1 MGPIYPAPKRILFVD
16 DEEFIVSGLRRM
28 LRRQRD
34 EWDMHFVLSAE
45 QALQCMSERPF
56 DVIVTDMQMPGM
68 NGAEL
73 LERVPGAQGAII
85 ADWEGEAV
93 DQVARIDD
101 YELKVI
107 GAHKGVILN
116 NLRQVVRRLDGGS
129 LEELVIATEKT
140 QTLVLPLTE
149 EYFLVLTLACGDA
162 LGRALFEARR
172 CAACLKMEIV

>member
-1 MGPIYPAPKRILFVD
+1 M
-16 DEEFIVSGLRRM
+16 
-28 LRRQRD
+28 
-34 EWDMHFVLSAE
+34 
-45 QALQCMSERPF
+45 PF
-56 DVIVTDMQMPGM
+56 KKLLT
-68 NGAEL
+68 EL
-73 LERVPGAQGAII
+73 IERVPGAQGAII

-116 NLRQVVRRLDGGS
+116 NLREVVRRLDGGN
-129 LEELVIATEKT
+129 LEELVIVTEMT

-149 EYFLVLTLACGDA
+149 EYFLVLSLGRGED

-172 CAACLKMEIV
+172 CAARLKVEIV

>member
-1 MGPIYPAPKRILFVD
+1 
-16 DEEFIVSGLRRM
+16 
-28 LRRQRD
+28 
-34 EWDMHFVLSAE
+34 
-45 QALQCMSERPF
+45 MSF
-56 DVIVTDMQMPGM
+56 KKLLT
-68 NGAEL
+68 EL
-73 LERVPGAQGAII
+73 IENVPHAQGAII

-116 NLRQVVRRLDGGS
+116 NLREVVRRLDGGN

-140 QTLVLPLTE
+140 QTLVLPLTD
-149 EYFLVLTLACGDA
+149 EYFLVLTLERGVA

-172 CAACLKMEIV
+172 CAARLKSEID